1 MKNQFRSTANFFKK
15 VSETV
20 FLFKDLWKQHTIALL
35 QSPLDSDKTPLITEI
50 LESVAVDDRRVVYV
64 DTDNR
69 AETFIKKFID
79 NTNLIIFTP
88 SYDQPDAPQDYADLV
103 FEGIEEAVAETD
115 IRTFVIDSISR
126 IAARSFGKNSSPSYI
141 MKRLVDLQARHNLS
155 LLVIAHS
162 ATKSSDRALKL
173 LSDCQIAMSE
183 EKPVEVQPQE
193 TAPTDKTDKPEQAK
207 EADKTEKPKTEDKTE
222 QPVTVA
228 KPDAP
233 KAASQPDPA
242 PKRPYKPLI
251 ANPFYHDSEFWH
263 RPDPFTS
270 R

>member
-20 FLFKDLWKQHTIALL
+20 FLFKDLWKQHTIALF

-69 AETFIKKFID
+69 AETFIKQFVD

-88 SYDQPDAPQDYADLV
+88 SYDQPDAPQDYADLI
-103 FEGIEEAVAETD
+103 FEGIEEAVAETG
-115 IRTFVIDSISR
+115 IRIFVVDSISR

-173 LSDCQIAMSE
+173 LSDCQIAMFE
-183 EKPVEVQPQE
+183 EKPVEVQPQG
-193 TAPTDKTDKPEQAK
+193 TAPTDKPEQPK
-207 EADKTEKPKTEDKTE
+207 EADKTEKPKTEDKPE
-222 QPVTVA
+222 QPVTVT